1 MSDTWSSRVDRV
13 IKPLFSSARAS
24 VRASVMV
31 TFVFISVSSGVKIL
45 LQWFVS
51 SVEYKRRRISQ
62 SADRVVSSVFV
73 FSLLEFSAMLL

>member
-13 IKPLFSSARAS
+13 ISALFSSARAS
-24 VRASVMV
+24 VRASGKV

-51 SVEYKRRRISQ
+51 SVEYCRKRISQ
-62 SADRVVSSVFV
+62 SADRFVSKDFVLSQSVF
-73 FSLLEFSAMLL
+73 SATRL